1 MSKFWIRYPLFDT
14 WSRCYIP
21 SLCCS
26 FVFPCWF
33 CIRPCSEVW
42 GLDCILSLFYVSWYF
57 HYFHLACFQIFPSF
71 PNFSNCWGLLFFFLP
86 AFWEFCLREMNL
98 LLLTVYVFL
107 AILWPSSLL
116 NFFRKMSSSKNTTWI
131 YVFVTVIGK
140 NLYHFLSKAFFNPE
154 HFTY

>member
-71 PNFSNCWGLLFFFLP
+71 PNFSNCWGLLSFFLACFLGVLFRGNEP
-86 AFWEFCLREMNL
+86 LASYNLCFPSHYLIFLGRWAVQKKKEKQHEYMFL
-98 LLLTVYVFL
+98 LL
-107 AILWPSSLL
+107 W
-116 NFFRKMSSSKNTTWI
+116 
-131 YVFVTVIGK
+131 
-140 NLYHFLSKAFFNPE
+140 
-154 HFTY
+154 